1 MQPLLAEP
9 MKLKRGKMLVDPPA
23 CASSDIAFTLIIFF
37 LVCAA
42 VQPETGMSQAL
53 PKTEEKSE
61 KRDQSQNLEVS
72 ITPSSIILN
81 GSPLK
86 PTEFATRIAAA
97 LKAKTR
103 EADRIVVVKSAPG
116 TPYPLWLA
124 VSQSIDNAGGILT
137 LELESEKT
145 INVR

>member
-1 MQPLLAEP
+1 
-9 MKLKRGKMLVDPPA
+9 MKFKRGKMLVDPPA

-53 PKTEEKSE
+53 PRTEEKSE
-61 KRDQSQNLEVS
+61 KREQSQNIEVS
-72 ITPSSIILN
+72 ITPTGIVLN
-81 GSPLK
+81 GNPLQLI
-86 PTEFATRIAAA
+86 EFSQRIADA

-103 EADRIVVVKSAPG
+103 EADRIVVVKSAPE
-116 TPYPLWLA
+116 TPYPIWIE
-124 VSQSIDNAGGILT
+124 VSQAIDQAGGIIT

>member
-1 MQPLLAEP
+1 
-9 MKLKRGKMLVDPPA
+9 MKFKRGKMLIDPPA

-42 VQPETGMSQAL
+42 VHPETGMSQAL

-61 KRDQSQNLEVS
+61 KREQSQNLEVS
-72 ITPSSIILN
+72 ITPTSIILN

-86 PTEFATRIAAA
+86 PDEFATRIAAA
-97 LKAKTR
+97 LKAKSRDT
-103 EADRIVVVKSAPG
+103 DKIVVVKSAPQ

-124 VSQSIDNAGGILT
+124 VSQAIDDAGGILT

-145 INVR
+145 IQVR